1 MYNELKIKRKTLN
14 VLLENVGDLM
24 SKIKNDIQNTIQ
36 DRGILNYHVLDGMA
50 DWVRV
55 VDSTGSILFAN
66 KVMKEHFDDDMVGK
80 QCYFIHEDKKRCSF
94 CISNISIITGEVV
107 QKEEIIAGKYYSVKS
122 SPITNSEGE
131 IFAAV
136 EVFRDVT
143 RERKL
148 EIELIERNKKMR
160 TDLEFAKR
168 IQERILPKKGE
179 LDCINLDYIYRPSE
193 MLSGDMFDVF
203 HIDRTHIGIYIS
215 DVAGHGVS
223 ASMMTMFIRQTMR
236 VLKGDILSPSQALTE
251 LHGRFALLNLDVDK
265 YFTIFYGV
273 LNTKTG
279 EFIYANGGHNCIPI
293 KFGNNNIE
301 LLEISGFP
309 IALLGEEMYY
319 EEKRVKL
326 IKGDSILFYTDG
338 ITEIKDKKGIE
349 FGVEGVLNTIKESPA
364 NILKEIEENV
374 IEHNYGEQE
383 DDFALVLMEYTK

>member
-1 MYNELKIKRKTLN
+1 MGKI
-14 VLLENVGDLM
+14 ENTVY
-24 SKIKNDIQNTIQ
+24 NTIQ
-36 DRGILNYHVLDGMA
+36 DYGILNYHVLDGMA

-55 VDSTGSILFAN
+55 VDSSGSILFAN
-66 KVMKEHFDDDMVGK
+66 KIMKEHFGQDMVGK
-80 QCYFIHEDKKRCSF
+80 ECYLIHEDNKRCSF
-94 CISNISIITGEVV
+94 CISNISILTGEVV
-107 QKEEIIAGKYYSVKS
+107 QKEEIIDGKYYSVKS
-122 SPITNSEGE
+122 SPISNGEGQ

-160 TDLEFAKR
+160 KDLEFAKR
-168 IQERILPKKGE
+168 IQEKILPKKGN

-203 HIDRTHIGIYIS
+203 HIDRDHIGIYIS
-215 DVAGHGVS
+215 DVAGHGVA

-236 VLKGDILSPSQALTE
+236 VLKGDILSPSQALSE

-273 LNTKTG
+273 LDTRTG
-279 EFIYANGGHNCIPI
+279 DFTYANGGHNCIPI
-293 KFGNNNIE
+293 KFGHSGIE
-301 LLEISGFP
+301 LLQISGFP

-319 EEKRVKL
+319 DEKKIKL
-326 IKGDSILFYTDG
+326 LKGDKILFYTDG
-338 ITEIKDKKGIE
+338 ITEIKDSDGKE
-349 FGVEGVLNTIKESPA
+349 FGVEGVLNTITQAPA

-374 IEHNYGEQE
+374 IDHNYGEQE
-383 DDFALVLMEYTK
+383 DDFAVVLMECI

>member
-1 MYNELKIKRKTLN
+1 MDKIENTLH
-14 VLLENVGDLM
+14 
-24 SKIKNDIQNTIQ
+24 NTIQ
-36 DRGILNYHVLDGMA
+36 DYGILNYHVLDGMA

-55 VDSTGSILFAN
+55 VDSSGSILFAN
-66 KVMKEHFDDDMVGK
+66 KTMRENFGQDMVGK
-80 QCYFIHEDKKRCSF
+80 DCYLIHEDNKRCSF

-107 QKEEIIAGKYYSVKS
+107 QKEELINGNYYSVKS
-122 SPITNSEGE
+122 SPITNGEGK
-131 IFAAV
+131 IYAAV

-160 TDLEFAKR
+160 KDLEFAKR
-168 IQERILPKKGE
+168 IQERILPKKGI

-203 HIDRTHIGIYIS
+203 HIDRNHIGIYIS

-236 VLKGDILSPSQALTE
+236 VMKVDILSPSETLTE

-273 LNTKTG
+273 LDTRSG
-279 EFIYANGGHNCIPI
+279 EFTYANGGHNCIPI
-293 KFGNNNIE
+293 RFGNDKLD
-301 LLEISGFP
+301 LLQISGFP

-319 EEKRVKL
+319 DEKKIQL
-326 IKGDSILFYTDG
+326 SKGDKVLFYTDG
-338 ITEIKDKKGIE
+338 ITEIKDQEGND
-349 FGVEGVLNTIKESPA
+349 FGVEGVLNTIKESPT
-364 NILKEIEENV
+364 NILKELEENV
-374 IEHNYGEQE
+374 IEHNYSEQE
-383 DDFALVLMEYTK
+383 DDFAVVLMEYIK